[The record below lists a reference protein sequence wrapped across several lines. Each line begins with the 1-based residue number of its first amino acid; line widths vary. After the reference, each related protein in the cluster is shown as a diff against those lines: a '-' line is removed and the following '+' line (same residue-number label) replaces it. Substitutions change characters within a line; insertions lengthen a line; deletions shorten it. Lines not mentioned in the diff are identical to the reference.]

1 MTVTANNPSP
11 KEVVDAAVF
20 GFVFDEDSTSVVAN
34 NPDGASDA
42 GQVNSHWLCCVVAV
56 VAFVISVVVE
66 TLLLFPL
73 LMLWPMAF
81 FHEKNV
87 VAPFHRKTG

>member
-1 MTVTANNPSP
+1 GVPLQVTVTANNPSP

-42 GQVNSHWLCCVVAV
+42 GQFAIIDKIPKGSSRVSFQFVA
-56 VAFVISVVVE
+56 AIEPDEDFS
-66 TLLLFPL
+66 
-73 LMLWPMAF
+73 
-81 FHEKNV
+81 
-87 VAPFHRKTG
+87 